1 MILRATFHTSNA
13 VPRAAILLFLLF
25 PGSVLAHGPSESAQT
40 DDALVTRALTNELT
54 AAQDTGHPMQ
64 YRLRKSSPRLISTK
78 EILETKDGAVARL
91 LSINDAAPSVAD
103 RQKDEARLDEL
114 LADPSRQR
122 KRKQTEQDDTGR
134 ALKVLRVLPKA
145 FVYHYAGSE
154 TTGSQTLKRYTF
166 TPNPTF
172 TSTDLELLILS
183 AMSGTLTIDARQER
197 VVRLEGHLEK
207 DVAIGWGILGRLN
220 KGGWLVIQ
228 QAEVGAGQWR
238 IVHFQ
243 MLMSGRVLFTTR
255 SFDTTEEESQ
265 YAPVPLGL
273 SYQQAIQML
282 RSGQGSP
289 IVAGK

>member
-1 MILRATFHTSNA
+1 MILKATIHKSNA
-13 VPRAAILLFLLF
+13 VPRAAILLFLMF
-25 PGSVLAHGPSESAQT
+25 PGSVFAQIPSESTQP

-64 YRLRKSSPRLISTK
+64 YRLRKSSPHLISTK

-91 LSINDAAPSVAD
+91 LSINDAAPSLAD

-145 FVYHYAGSE
+145 FLYHYAGSE
-154 TTGSQTLKRYTF
+154 TNGSQTLKRYTF

-172 TSTDLELLILS
+172 TSTDLELLILG
-183 AMSGTLTIDARQER
+183 AMSGTLTIDAAHQR

-255 SFDTTEEESQ
+255 SFDTTEEESE
-265 YAPVPLGL
+265 YAPVPVGL

-289 IVAGK
+289 TMAGK